1 MMSDFHFVH
10 PALLSLTWVVL
21 ALVLVAAWA
30 LARRNRQ
37 LRRFADEKVL
47 DRIAPGASR
56 FRPVMKTALIIS
68 ALIALVFAGMD
79 PRWGVRY
86 EEIQRRGMDVFFVVD
101 VSRSMLAEDAG
112 PNRLERAKQAIAD
125 AVDEL
130 GGDRA
135 GIISFAGDSQS
146 ESPLTLNYR
155 SLKLALDE
163 VDARNSSR
171 GGSMLGDAI
180 RLAASSFTN
189 EEAGGKAIVILS
201 DGEDQQSMP
210 VEMAEA
216 ALTEQGIRVYTV
228 GIGDDLQ
235 GARIPVLVNGRRS
248 WLTHDGEQVWTKME
262 PSTLKATALAG
273 EGAFIPAGT
282 KQFDLGRIFNDV
294 VAADQRA
301 DLESTE
307 IKITTPRFQWLA
319 GLALLLLC
327 ADFMVPARRR
337 TPKNDSLASGVAS

>member
-1 MMSDFHFVH
+1 
-10 PALLSLTWVVL
+10 
-21 ALVLVAAWA
+21 
-30 LARRNRQ
+30 
-37 LRRFADEKVL
+37 
-47 DRIAPGASR
+47 
-56 FRPVMKTALIIS
+56 
-68 ALIALVFAGMD
+68 
-79 PRWGVRY
+79 
-86 EEIQRRGMDVFFVVD
+86 
-101 VSRSMLAEDAG
+101 
-112 PNRLERAKQAIAD
+112 
-125 AVDEL
+125 
-130 GGDRA
+130 
-135 GIISFAGDSQS
+135 
-146 ESPLTLNYR
+146 
-155 SLKLALDE
+155 LKLALED

-216 ALTEQGIRVYTV
+216 ALADRGIRVYTV

-282 KQFDLGRIFNDV
+282 KQFDLGRIFNDI

-307 IKITTPRFQWLA
+307 IRITTPRFQWLA
-319 GLALLLLC
+319 GLALLLLL
-327 ADFMVPARRR
+327 ADFMVPARRKVPTH
-337 TPKNDSLASGVAS
+337 TPLASGGAA